1 MSINYDYTIKRTIDT
16 KGTIVEFNP
25 NEKISKDL
33 PSIVYI
39 EGPNSIGKSTLLHII
54 ALGFFGLRKDTIIPS
69 LREKMEDLLY
79 SNHQNITFKVCL
91 TNKDGTIKLIAEK
104 KKLTNKDID
113 RYELRNGDNKPHDLS
128 RENFE
133 QKYELIYDIP
143 FDPTK
148 RLNSLIEEINNQ
160 QVRYGNKL
168 GELRLFISDTI
179 SEIIKRDPD
188 KLDKAKKRYEEFTK
202 KKNDLG
208 DVTPKLE
215 EDLELLE
222 KSMIFK
228 FYHKYKSEYEKLKK
242 ELESLDR
249 SIKRKTKK
257 IDESTSKLSI
267 VKRELHR
274 KLFDIENFCTSI
286 LKNLRLVLNKNH
298 YLFEMWD
305 TIDIRSTVQNKEF
318 PKKLEYSIEKS
329 GECLSDLEINLEK
342 DNKIQEIKMY
352 SEIKNVLEKYK
363 NFNIKLPGLDKSL
376 TEFISELEKK
386 ISEGQ
391 SIINKIENIQ
401 EAKKLIKGLKEQKQ
415 FLEVNYISKLNE
427 LIEKIDE
434 NTQEVEEEIEEYV
447 TSVEIEQKKKDLKA
461 VKKEYEEY
469 ETKYNAARKPKP
481 NEICEIGE
489 GDLKKFVSY
498 SEQQLLK
505 YIKNEKGK
513 IKQNKKEISKYDS
526 HINILNEQIK
536 ELSMVKEHKYQP
548 YKEQLNN
555 LLSNIKDLESKLK
568 KEFRNYLTTIKNKK
582 TPRANIQINY
592 NKTIFKYLG
601 EIIGTVP
608 HIDKKYKVES
618 IDLINGIIF
627 TKDKTQIRLSD
638 MGTGQSQSAYLKS
651 LLTKSENKIII
662 ALFDEI
668 SSMDSESLKPIYE
681 KMNELYK
688 DGRLLAGIAVQRA
701 DEIQVKD
708 LVF

>member
-1 MSINYDYTIKRTIDT
+1 MSINYDYTIKRTIDA

-25 NEKISKDL
+25 NEKISKEL

-54 ALGFFGLRKDTIIPS
+54 ALGFFGLKNDTIIPS

-79 SNHQNITFKVCL
+79 SDHQNITFKVCM
-91 TNKDGTIKLIAEK
+91 TNKDGTVKLIAEK
-104 KKLTNKDID
+104 NKLTNKDID
-113 RYELRNGDNKPHDLS
+113 RYELRKGDIKPHDLS

-168 GELRLFISDTI
+168 DELRLFISDTI
-179 SEIIKRDPD
+179 SEIIKRDPE

-202 KKNDLG
+202 KKNDLE

-257 IDESTSKLSI
+257 IDKSTSELSI

-274 KLFDIENFCTSI
+274 KLFDIENFCTNI
-286 LKNLRLVLNKNH
+286 LKNLRLVLDKNH

-305 TIDIRSTVQNKEF
+305 TIDIHSTVLNKEF

-329 GECLSDLEINLEK
+329 GECLNDLEINLEK

-363 NFNIKLPGLDKSL
+363 NFDITLPGLDKSL
-376 TEFISELEKK
+376 TEFISELQKK

-415 FLEVNYISKLNE
+415 FLEVNHISKLNE
-427 LIEKIDE
+427 LIEEIDE

-447 TSVEIEQKKKDLKA
+447 TSVEIEQKKKDLEV
-461 VKKEYEEY
+461 VKKKYEEF

-489 GDLKKFVSY
+489 GDLKKFVNY

-505 YIKNEKGK
+505 YIKNEKEK

-536 ELSMVKEHKYQP
+536 ELTNIKKHKYQL

-555 LLSNIKDLESKLK
+555 LLSIVKDLESKLK
-568 KEFRNYLTTIKNKK
+568 TKFRNYLTTIKNKK
-582 TPRANIQINY
+582 TPRENIQIEY

-601 EIIGTVP
+601 EIIGTIP

-681 KMNELYK
+681 KMNELFK
-688 DGRLLAGIAVQRA
+688 DGRLLTGIAVQRA